1 MREGGGRLFLSIESR
16 LRLQCFRERN
26 TQKSLFYDFIKYLKI
41 FSKFFSL
48 DSRLHV
54 FSIPNH
60 ERQKKNNFT
69 SLNFVISVS
78 QNNTLSFKQM

>member
-41 FSKFFSL
+41 LLLGTTVRNLVSFSPWIL
-48 DSRLHV
+48 DYMCFPSRIMKDRRKIILL
-54 FSIPNH
+54 P
-60 ERQKKNNFT
+60 
-69 SLNFVISVS
+69 
-78 QNNTLSFKQM
+78 